1 MRDSSDVEIK
11 EPSWCWK
18 LLKRRLSPDNLLFEE
33 GDIYCRLLQKCLPI
47 DTFDAVKRYTHT
59 CSSIY
64 EQYSSNIMSP
74 LPKSGGTSCFWDGSR
89 WRRRQHKTSCACGL
103 DIIVRLFFV
112 TFSTL

>member
-47 DTFDAVKRYTHT
+47 DTFDAVKRYTH
-59 CSSIY
+59 SSIY
-64 EQYSSNIMSP
+64 ERYSSNIMSP
-74 LPKSGGTSCFWDGSR
+74 LPKGVGIYCFWDRSR
-89 WRRRQHKTSCACGL
+89 WRWRQRKTSCAYGL
-103 DIIVRLFFV
+103 DIIVRLFKSLFPHC
-112 TFSTL
+112 